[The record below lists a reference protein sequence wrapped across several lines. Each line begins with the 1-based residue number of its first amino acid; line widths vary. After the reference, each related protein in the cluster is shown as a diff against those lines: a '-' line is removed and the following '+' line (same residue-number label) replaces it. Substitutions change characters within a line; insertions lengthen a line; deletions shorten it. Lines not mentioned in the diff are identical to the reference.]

1 MWLSWPDNLTYNNY
15 CLLSAVIL
23 SWSFQGANHLHEARR
38 NQFLHTSFG
47 ELAAT
52 GGLVRQI
59 HENLMS
65 SSRFITEII
74 VALMNTSLHI
84 KNLLAINKGPL
95 PFSESFLY

>member
-1 MWLSWPDNLTYNNY
+1 MWLSGPDNLTYNNY

-38 NQFLHTSFG
+38 NQFPHTSFG

-74 VALMNTSLHI
+74 VALMNTSLHYQ
-84 KNLLAINKGPL
+84 KLVGNQ
-95 PFSESFLY
+95 